1 VDVLLTDA
9 DIVTMAAGTGPAASA
24 SADPASASPASTG
37 PADTGLA
44 GDGPAP
50 GAARSMLIR
59 DDRIVAV
66 GPAERVRAAA
76 APGARVVR
84 LDGAA
89 IVPGLIDAHCHLCD
103 VGYLASGADCS
114 QPAAPDIPAIQAR
127 LRDAAARTP
136 PESWVTGS
144 GYVEYKLRERRHP
157 TRADL
162 DAAVPGRPAILF
174 HTSLHACVLNTPALR
189 EAGLDDRQRDP
200 PDGHYGRDPEGRLD
214 GVVHEG
220 PTFTLLW
227 GGLGR
232 DMARMD
238 AAARAQLITR
248 AGRHFAALGVT
259 AACDADT
266 RRASLTGYAEADE
279 QAALPVRIAGLV
291 VHDEADWL
299 LGSGLRGRRSP
310 RLTADSVKIW
320 ADGGMSSRTAAI
332 HGSYPVPPYGSG
344 ILYFAPDEL
353 TAMVREF
360 DASGLQVCIH
370 AQGDRAIETVL
381 DSYAA
386 VLGSR
391 SGNPLRH
398 RIEHGGSLF
407 GPLAARAAALGIV
420 VAAQPGM
427 LSILG
432 DGFAEA
438 LPERS
443 DELFGYASWRRAGIR
458 VAGSSDAPV
467 ITADPLVGIR
477 DAVLRRTASGRV
489 LGPAERLAV
498 RDALALYT
506 TQAAVAMR
514 RERELGSLEPGKLAD
529 FVVLDRSPLAVPPEQ
544 LTGIRVL
551 ATVVG
556 GQPVF
561 QAGDS
566 PVRL

>member
-1 VDVLLTDA
+1 MDVLLTDA
-9 DIVTMAAGTGPAASA
+9 DIVTMAASA
-24 SADPASASPASTG
+24 GS
-37 PADTGLA
+37 
-44 GDGPAP
+44 
-50 GAARSMLIR
+50 ARSMLIR
-59 DDRIVAV
+59 DDRIVAA
-66 GPAERVRAAA
+66 GAAGRVHAAA
-76 APGARVVR
+76 APDARMVR

-89 IVPGLIDAHCHLCD
+89 VLPGLIDAHCHLCN

-114 QPAAPDIPAIQAR
+114 QPAAPDIPAILAQM
-127 LRDAAARTP
+127 RDAAARTP
-136 PESWVTGS
+136 AGSWVTGS
-144 GYVEYKLRERRHP
+144 GYVEYKLREGRHP
-157 TRADL
+157 TRGDL

-189 EAGLDDRQRDP
+189 EAGFGDRQPDP
-200 PDGHYGRDPEGRLD
+200 PGGRFGRDGEGRLD
-214 GVVHEG
+214 GVVYEG

-227 GGLGR
+227 GGLRR
-232 DMARMD
+232 DMERMS
-238 AAARAQLITR
+238 AAQRAGLVARAGQ
-248 AGRHFAALGVT
+248 HFAALGIT

-266 RRASLTGYAEADE
+266 RRASLSAYAEADE
-279 QAALPVRIAGLV
+279 RGVLGVRIAGLV
-291 VHDEADWL
+291 VHDEVDWL
-299 LGSGLRGRRSP
+299 LGSGLRGSRSP
-310 RLTADSVKIW
+310 RLAAESVKIW

-344 ILYFAPDEL
+344 IMYFPPDGL
-353 TAMVREF
+353 TAMVAEF
-360 DASGLQVCIH
+360 DARGLQVCIH
-370 AQGDRAIETVL
+370 AQGDRAIGAVL
-381 DSYAA
+381 DTYAA
-386 VLGSR
+386 VLGGR

-398 RIEHGGSLF
+398 RIEHGGSMF
-407 GPLAARAAALGIV
+407 APLAARAATLGIA

-443 DELFGYASWRRAGIR
+443 DELYAYASWRRAGIR

-477 DAVLRRTASGRV
+477 DAVLRRTSSGRV

-506 TQAAVAMR
+506 TEAAFAMR
-514 RERELGSLEPGKLAD
+514 RERDIGSLEPGKLAD
-529 FVVLDRSPLAVPPEQ
+529 FVILDRSPLDVAPERI
-544 LTGIRVL
+544 TDIRVL

-566 PVRL
+566 PLQL